1 MKKRRAGS
9 NQQRRIN
16 TLIQHHINL
25 QSVEKGEP
33 SQDLSDQI
41 ANYVSAI
48 SNGAK
53 ELQADYEELFEK
65 LGISL
70 TTAKQMIAKQLG
82 GET

>member
-1 MKKRRAGS
+1 MTKPRTS
-9 NQQRRIN
+9 TNQQRGIN
-16 TLIQHHINL
+16 QLQHHNTFQTADI
-25 QSVEKGEP
+25 GEP
-33 SQDLSDQI
+33 STDDLSDQI

-53 ELQADYEELFEK
+53 EVQAEYEELFEK